1 MACCSDVVAEL
12 QGFWFKELERI
23 WMPLTELQ
31 SAHLAVEEQL
41 QPEQGQVG
49 E

>member
-1 MACCSDVVAEL
+1 MACCSDFVAEL
-12 QGFWFKELERI
+12 QGFWSKEHESI
-23 WMPLTELQ
+23 WVPLPELQ

-41 QPEQGQVG
+41 QPEKSRVG